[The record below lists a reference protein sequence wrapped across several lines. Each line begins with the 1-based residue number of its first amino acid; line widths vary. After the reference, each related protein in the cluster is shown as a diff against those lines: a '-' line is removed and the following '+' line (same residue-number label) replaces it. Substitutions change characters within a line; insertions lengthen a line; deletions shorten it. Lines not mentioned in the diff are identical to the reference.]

1 MKSKLHGVF
10 SDELLKLET
19 LPGPLLVDNMNNES
33 SRAYGSFPDRLY
45 IVLNEKIVYMVCI
58 FLHLLVILFTNIFSI
73 FREEWDRRVTM
84 LFKLKSGLT
93 NIFFSAFFIPEPKGS
108 YTKFFSTSRVVLS
121 VLNRL
126 LTAMTLT
133 LHY

>member
-1 MKSKLHGVF
+1 MKSKLLGVF

-58 FLHLLVILFTNIFSI
+58 FLHSLLVILFLLISFQSSGRSGTAGLQCFS
-73 FREEWDRRVTM
+73 
-84 LFKLKSGLT
+84 S
-93 NIFFSAFFIPEPKGS
+93 
-108 YTKFFSTSRVVLS
+108 
-121 VLNRL
+121 
-126 LTAMTLT
+126 
-133 LHY
+133 

>member
-93 NIFFSAFFIPEPKGS
+93 NIFYKRL
-108 YTKFFSTSRVVLS
+108 KLLVV
-121 VLNRL
+121 
-126 LTAMTLT
+126 
-133 LHY
+133 

>member
-58 FLHLLVILFTNIFSI
+58 FLHSLLVITNIFSI

-84 LFKLKSGLT
+84 LLKFKSGWT
-93 NIFFSAFFIPEPKGS
+93 NIFYKRL
-108 YTKFFSTSRVVLS
+108 KLLVV
-121 VLNRL
+121 
-126 LTAMTLT
+126 
-133 LHY
+133 

>member
-1 MKSKLHGVF
+1 MKSKLLGVF

-58 FLHLLVILFTNIFSI
+58 FLHSFFPFFLLSLSI
-73 FREEWDRRVTM
+73 
-84 LFKLKSGLT
+84 KS
-93 NIFFSAFFIPEPKGS
+93 
-108 YTKFFSTSRVVLS
+108 
-121 VLNRL
+121 L
-126 LTAMTLT
+126 LG
-133 LHY
+133 